1 MSRFDQGNSK
11 HFQGDL
17 LPSRNRMTLP
27 SIEAEAQMS
36 SKPDVWS
43 LSAHC
48 SATDFKL
55 SLAPDVVDGAFQL
68 LDLYD
73 RGKAD
78 FARLEKQYR
87 AELARHE
94 LGFGDQASADIVATP
109 SPQGGSPEATPVRSG
124 QKVLVR
130 VSFTFN
136 SGLVELHRSADQCEM
151 IRTVAADVRGRSN
164 RIGWHDNFTL
174 PSISAWL
181 EFAEAG
187 SQSGNEGD
195 AASSFVF
202 NTVSTE
208 SVDRS
213 NEVGCPRELKRPAT
227 FDPAFL
233 CGSDETI
240 GDAL

>member
-1 MSRFDQGNSK
+1 
-11 HFQGDL
+11 
-17 LPSRNRMTLP
+17 MTLP

-36 SKPDVWS
+36 SKPDMWS

-68 LDLYD
+68 MDLYD

-87 AELARHE
+87 EELARHE
-94 LGFGDQASADIVATP
+94 LGTGDHTSADVATSAPTVSEAEP
-109 SPQGGSPEATPVRSG
+109 SPTRSG

-136 SGLVELHRSADQCEM
+136 SGVVELHRSADQCEM

-187 SQSGNEGD
+187 SQPASD
-195 AASSFVF
+195 RDHASSFVF
-202 NTVSTE
+202 NTVSLQRTM
-208 SVDRS
+208 
-213 NEVGCPRELKRPAT
+213 GLT
-227 FDPAFL
+227 
-233 CGSDETI
+233 G
-240 GDAL
+240 